1 MGLLAHID
9 YKMLVVGVIL
19 GVIATYVIK
28 PEKRVVVK
36 YPEPA
41 KADSLV
47 YKDNN
52 GTCFKFNAQEVSC
65 ADNEGKLADFPLQN

>member
-9 YKMLVVGVIL
+9 YKMLAVGV
-19 GVIATYVIK
+19 VIGIIASYVIK
-28 PEKRVVVK
+28 PEKLVLVK

-41 KADSLV
+41 KTESLV

-52 GTCFKFNAQEVSC
+52 GTCFKFHAKDVSC
-65 ADNEGKLADFPLQN
+65 AENEDKLADFPLQN